1 MGGGG
6 NGHNNYTLEDTKYY
20 SFLSEPFE
28 GNYTKTSDYK
38 NVFEA
43 IKFLNS
49 DESNDPFVIFLPLMN
64 PHPPYSC
71 PEPWYSSIDPE
82 DLPDLR

>member
-1 MGGGG
+1 MGGGN
-6 NGHNNYTLEDTKYY
+6 NGQNKYSLEDPEYY
-20 SFLSEPFE
+20 SFLNEPFDS
-28 GNYTKTSDYK
+28 NYTKTADYK
-38 NVFEA
+38 NVYEA

-49 DESNDPFVIFLPLMN
+49 NESQDPFVIFLPLSK

-71 PEPWYSSIDPE
+71 PEPWYSSINPD